1 MTEAPRVTVFR
12 KEHFNAAHRLHNP
25 LWTAEKT
32 KKYSFM
38 QQLNYHGHNYEI
50 LS

>member
-25 LWTAEKT
+25 LVGQQRKT
-32 KKYSFM
+32 KKFLVYVT
-38 QQLNYHGHNYEI
+38 I
-50 LS
+50 LTTMDIIMK